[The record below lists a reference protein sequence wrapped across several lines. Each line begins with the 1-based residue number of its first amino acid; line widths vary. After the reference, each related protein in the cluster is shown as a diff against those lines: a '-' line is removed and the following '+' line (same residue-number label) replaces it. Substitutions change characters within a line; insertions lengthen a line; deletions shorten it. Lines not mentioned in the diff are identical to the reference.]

1 MIAIRKT
8 ILLPKSLII
17 LQVIIRQIVLN
28 AIISILFPGVVPVL
42 ITIFSRSKADM
53 TLMTVKPV
61 TLPAVTQR
69 YQLNA

>member
-1 MIAIRKT
+1 MIATRKT